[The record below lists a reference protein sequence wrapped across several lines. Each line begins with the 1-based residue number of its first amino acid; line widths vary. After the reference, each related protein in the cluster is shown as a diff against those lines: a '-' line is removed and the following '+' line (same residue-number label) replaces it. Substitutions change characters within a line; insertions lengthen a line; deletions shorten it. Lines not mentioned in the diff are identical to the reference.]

1 MNSHIS
7 IIGNKIWCPLCQ
19 DYKKFL
25 KIQKA
30 ANLADVNRRTVYRYI
45 EEGKVHAIKTA
56 GGTSRVCVGCLI
68 KSEPGV
74 SEKYSE

>member
-1 MNSHIS
+1 MSHFAFTE
-7 IIGNKIWCPLCQ
+7 NQIWCPLCQ

-30 ANLADVNRRTVYRYI
+30 ANLADVNRRTIYRYI

-56 GGTSRVCVGCLI
+56 GGTPRVCVGCLI
-68 KSEPGV
+68 KSETGV
-74 SEKYSE
+74 SAKKYSE